1 MGRSSP
7 RLGFRRR
14 YRCLFRRK
22 RTHRAVAAHR
32 CTPQQLDRRRCASE
46 EERPFDRASERA
58 RVTRRA
64 SVREGAQAAASLPP
78 SLPPSLL
85 RCCGCAR
92 LTHSRNL
99 SGEPLPPPF
108 CHPSPSETVYPTA
121 DESARGVRACALPAC
136 WRVACSRV
144 RALHLGRGDL
154 YIFGLKRSPQ
164 KIFAPPLDSID
175 GLRHQM
181 CCWRAGVRITHKAH
195 SSVDDWLLQLL
206 LLLRRR

>member
-1 MGRSSP
+1 MRARRSGLS
-7 RLGFRRR
+7 
-14 YRCLFRRK
+14 
-22 RTHRAVAAHR
+22 T
-32 CTPQQLDRRRCASE
+32 
-46 EERPFDRASERA
+46 A
-58 RVTRRA
+58 RVTCRA
-64 SVREGAQAAASLPP
+64 SVRGGAQAAASLPP

-108 CHPSPSETVYPTA
+108 CHPSPSEAVYPTA

-164 KIFAPPLDSID
+164 KIFAPHLDSID
-175 GLRHQM
+175 GPRKEAPPPKVLLAGGRACASRTKPIRVWM
-181 CCWRAGVRITHKAH
+181 TGCCSCCCCCAGDRGLCCGEEGSQSIDRST
-195 SSVDDWLLQLL
+195 QLC
-206 LLLRRR
+206 R